1 MPDKESTSLLGLQE
15 GVPPEGGGGVTP
27 RLSTCRAE
35 GALSPHGV
43 LTVTPR
49 CTERFRYALRETQR
63 NRVTCGWAGDQG
75 PRGQPPR
82 GRRGHARAHPS
93 LTGGQVLGRRG
104 RRKAGDVGHVRVFSV
119 FPLSTPPIGCVEV
132 KRSIFRDGGEQRTS
146 QDSQGGCRG
155 HRDPRVH
162 LTLKGG
168 LNRTVRVREG
178 RDPAGRPDQ
187 RPRVTEQVT
196 AGSWRPW
203 PPSP

>member
-1 MPDKESTSLLGLQE
+1 MLIYFCRTLIEPLLWVSHLRGMPDKESTSLLGLQE
-15 GVPPEGGGGVTP
+15 GAPPEGGGGVMP

-35 GALSPHGV
+35 GALSPHWV

-63 NRVTCGWAGDQG
+63 NRVTCGWRGGGGVAATCRQRDQG

-93 LTGGQVLGRRG
+93 LTRGQVLGRRG

-132 KRSIFRDGGEQRTS
+132 KWSIFRDGGVGAENFP
-146 QDSQGGCRG
+146 GLPG
-155 HRDPRVH
+155 RV
-162 LTLKGG
+162 
-168 LNRTVRVREG
+168 
-178 RDPAGRPDQ
+178 Q
-187 RPRVTEQVT
+187 
-196 AGSWRPW
+196 W
-203 PPSP
+203 PP